1 MLNIRERAGI
11 SRLCFKTY
19 CVSFNPLV
27 FSEVAQYQVY
37 NLTALK
43 RSNTRPHDHL
53 VTEPQKINIQD
64 SQIKM
69 EFPQQHTYFSH
80 LSQKDL
86 FPQHKPP
93 TKIAAVVEEEV
104 DDADDS
110 DGQIFS

>member
-1 MLNIRERAGI
+1 
-11 SRLCFKTY
+11 
-19 CVSFNPLV
+19 
-27 FSEVAQYQVY
+27 
-37 NLTALK
+37 
-43 RSNTRPHDHL
+43 
-53 VTEPQKINIQD
+53 
-64 SQIKM
+64 M

-110 DGQIFS
+110 DGQFFSSS